1 LITAF
6 LAAIRVFFRNGMDT
20 SLEVL
25 ALRQQVAVLKR
36 KRPRPSLNRFDRLF
50 WTTLRHIWP
59 RWSDVLVIVKPET
72 VVGWHR
78 SGFRLYWRWRSRPR
92 GGGPKVSEEIRTLIR
107 RMAVENADWGAP
119 KIHGEL
125 LKLGFEVSERTVARY
140 LKRLRR
146 RGDPAK
152 RWLAFLANHREVIV
166 AFDFFTVPTLTFQL
180 LYCFFVIEHGR
191 RRVLH
196 FNVTR
201 HPTADWVVQQLREA
215 FPEAGRYRYAIL
227 DHDSK
232 FDADVIAFLQATGLR
247 PKRTSVL
254 APWQNGT
261 GERWVGSCRR
271 EILDHVIA
279 LNEPHLRRL
288 IRDHVNYHHHDRIHD
303 SLDKDTPNRRPVE
316 SKPSLAATVISSARL
331 GGLHHRYS
339 WACLRIVQQLSASEL
354 QRKKIDRERKS
365 SRSISAPTLS
375 EQLSRPHVVPIPV
388 LQLLVRW
395 CAMSLRRPNTTVK
408 QRLNRAV
415 RKDQY

>member
-1 LITAF
+1 VLNVIAAF
-6 LAAIRVFFRNGMDT
+6 LAAIRVFFRGRMDI

-36 KRPRPSLNRFDRLF
+36 KRPRPLLNRLDRLF
-50 WTTLRHIWP
+50 WTSLRHMWP

-78 SGFRLYWRWRSRPR
+78 AGFRLYWRWRSRPR
-92 GGGPKVSEEIRTLIR
+92 GGRPKVGEEVRILIR
-107 RMAVENADWGAP
+107 RMASENLDWGAP

-140 LKRLRR
+140 LQRLRR

-191 RRVLH
+191 RRILH
-196 FNVTR
+196 FNITR
-201 HPTADWVVQQLREA
+201 HPTAEWVVQQLREA
-215 FPEAGRYRYAIL
+215 FPESGPYRYAIL

-247 PKRTSVL
+247 PKRTSVQ

-261 GERWVGSCRR
+261 AERWVGSSRR

-288 IRDHVNYHHHDRIHD
+288 VRAYVDYHHDDRIHD
-303 SLDKDTPNRRPVE
+303 SLNKDTPYQRPVE
-316 SKPSLAATVISSARL
+316 GKPSLAATVIPSARL

-339 WACLRIVQQLSASEL
+339 W
-354 QRKKIDRERKS
+354 RE
-365 SRSISAPTLS
+365 A
-375 EQLSRPHVVPIPV
+375 
-388 LQLLVRW
+388 
-395 CAMSLRRPNTTVK
+395 A
-408 QRLNRAV
+408 
-415 RKDQY
+415 